1 MNLRRLFRKVY
12 GVSLPISGGCGENIK
27 TAIKLHHTS
36 TLEASDIEERVLDL
50 IHDLQNYDYELVVL
64 EMLNIRKLRYD
75 KFTLE
80 LRCRHTSRAFY
91 KAYYFNITGCRAV
104 DLAFDYSSS
113 GIKRSNK

>member
-27 TAIKLHHTS
+27 TAIKLHDTS
-36 TLEASDIEERVLDL
+36 TLEASVIEERVLDL

-64 EMLNIRKLRYD
+64 EMLNIQKFRYD

-80 LRCRHTSRAFY
+80 LRCRHTLRAFY
-91 KAYYFNITGCRAV
+91 KT
-104 DLAFDYSSS
+104 
-113 GIKRSNK
+113 